1 MKFFVPFLANIST
14 IFANVAVIA
23 SLIVALRQLLKA
35 RKANKL
41 SEDSVRLMRK
51 TYLEEH
57 TRNLRQ
63 GTIEF
68 YHEIN
73 KETKDLIDDVILSK
87 INLDLNHILYNDDLH
102 KRVRRYLSLMERF
115 SVGINSGMYDLE
127 TFDRVQGKTTLLMY
141 EALKQYIDYISEKY
155 GSYFYGDFL
164 RLVKQLEERRKV
176 RRDSGYS
183 DVTEKFS
190 EYIK

>member
-1 MKFFVPFLANIST
+1 MDKIELLANITT
-14 IFANVAVIA
+14 ILANVAVIA

-35 RKANKL
+35 RKANEL
-41 SEDSVRLMRK
+41 SESSVELMRK

-63 GTIEF
+63 STIEF
-68 YHEIN
+68 YNEIN
-73 KETKDLIDDVILSK
+73 KETKDLIDDVILK
-87 INLDLNHILYNDDLH
+87 KVNLDLNIILSDDDLH

-115 SVGINSGMYDLE
+115 SVGINSKMYDLE

-141 EALKQYIDYISEKY
+141 EALKQYIDSISEKY

-164 RLVKQLEERRKV
+164 NLVNQLEIRRKS

-183 DVTEKFS
+183 DITEKFS
-190 EYIK
+190 EFIM